1 MQVIRWHIKGCL
13 KKEQN
18 LMKET
23 LEDCPKPAKIKG
35 AYTARD
41 VIKQQY
47 RSLLDEEILFKPQ
60 TKENLSQYQ
69 CAVTTVL
76 NQMDGSERKKVEE
89 LAQSWNEQGAP
100 RKVQYK

>member
-1 MQVIRWHIKGCL
+1 M
-13 KKEQN
+13 E
-18 LMKET
+18 ET

-47 RSLLDEEILFKPQ
+47 HSLVDEEIPFKPQ
-60 TKENLSQYQ
+60 TKEYLSQYQ
-69 CAVTTVL
+69 HAITTVL
-76 NQMDGSERKKVEE
+76 NQMDGSERKKVEK
-89 LAQSWNEQGAP
+89 LAQLWNEQGAP